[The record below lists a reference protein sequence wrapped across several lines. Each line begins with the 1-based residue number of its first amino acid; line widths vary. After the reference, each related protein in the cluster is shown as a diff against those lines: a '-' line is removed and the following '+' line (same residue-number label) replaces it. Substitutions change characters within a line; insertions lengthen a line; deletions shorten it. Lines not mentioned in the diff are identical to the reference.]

1 MKAKVCSVF
10 LTMAVLGLSACTDIF
25 ESSKSDRNLRFEN
38 SSSYTVTI
46 LPQSTQWGGVQIP
59 PGERVTIRDV
69 RDLDYR
75 WHPPTRVVRGG
86 ASSDRD
92 VIFVNAPPSGT

>member
-1 MKAKVCSVF
+1 MKARGLALF
-10 LTMAVLGLSACTDIF
+10 LVVAVLGLPGCTDIF
-25 ESSKSDRNLRFEN
+25 ESSKPDRSLRFEN
-38 SSSYTVTI
+38 ASSFTVTVI
-46 LPQSTQWGGVQIP
+46 SQSTQWGGVTLA
-59 PGERVTIRDV
+59 PGERVKIGNV

-75 WHPPTRVVRGG
+75 WFPPTRVVKGG